1 MHEQIARPLYYMG
14 VHLLY
19 ASTVW
24 FAAWGLTSIP
34 RGSATAKHWIWLATS
49 LNFMLPL
56 GALLDKLLARHLTWA
71 SPLPFIGGVGL
82 RIAEDAN
89 LAYALGVVWLLG
101 AALMFMR
108 LCVRL
113 RAEWR
118 AGQWFEDQGGDD
130 RRPAF
135 FVQGVPVRFGRA
147 SQAPTMAGL
156 VRPRIS
162 LPSGIDQLLSADELT
177 AVLIHELTHAK
188 RRDNLIRLV
197 HEIGLCVL
205 WFHPLVWITGSRLSL
220 YRELSCDET
229 VIHRARGRDLVSALA
244 KLASPEQPFLLQARA
259 SSFLSLRLT
268 RLATAP
274 SPRRGRAGSTLLAM
288 TFSAVLA
295 MGIFQIVAHTACCFL
310 AKH

>member
-1 MHEQIARPLYYMG
+1 MHEQIARPLYFMG

-24 FAAWGLTSIP
+24 FAAWLLTSIP

-49 LNFMLPL
+49 LNFVLPL

-82 RIAEDAN
+82 RIAEDAG
-89 LAYALGVVWLLG
+89 LAYTLGAVWLLG
-101 AALMFMR
+101 AALMFTR

-113 RAEWR
+113 RAER
-118 AGQWFEDQGGDD
+118 LRSQRLEYPGVDD
-130 RRPAF
+130 DARTAF
-135 FVQGVPVRFGRA
+135 FFQGVPVRFGRA
-147 SQAPTMAGL
+147 SQAPSMDGL

-162 LPSGIDQLLSADELT
+162 LPSGIERLLSEEELT
-177 AVLIHELTHAK
+177 AVLIHELAHAK

-205 WFHPLVWITGSRLSL
+205 WFHPLVWIAGARLSL
-220 YRELSCDET
+220 YRELSCDES
-229 VIHRARGRDLVSALA
+229 VIHCARERDLVSALA
-244 KLASPEQPFLLQARA
+244 KLANPEQPFLLQARA
-259 SSFLSLRLT
+259 SAFFSLRLT
-268 RLATAP
+268 RLTTP
-274 SPRRGRAGSTLLAM
+274 SPRSGLAASALLAVI
-288 TFSAVLA
+288 FSVVLM
-295 MGIFQIVAHTACCFL
+295 MGVFQTVAHTACCFL